1 MHWKETG
8 GVEKANNCNF
18 MTFSVNLFDYMLKH
32 IMKKKLFY
40 LDRQKMFFF
49 REKTIILKKNAIGE
63 LTCQKQIFNHHSMLH

>member
-8 GVEKANNCNF
+8 GVEKANNWNF
-18 MTFSVNLFDYMLKH
+18 MTFSVNLFDNMLKH

-49 REKTIILKKNAIGE
+49 VKK
-63 LTCQKQIFNHHSMLH
+63 Q